1 MAEFC
6 AIDSINKFHLI
17 AMSTLLPTGS
27 THFCHFFKRFLR
39 YQTDAEFLML
49 YLEILAA
56 PKVQSGINGSV
67 QCFIGQMSFCSAG
80 LIQFCMQ
87 RNELHFD
94 DKI

>member
-80 LIQFCMQ
+80 LIQVCMQ